1 VPPYVDKNVLDGS
14 VPDLR
19 GHLAGLLSG
28 TVNPVQFQRWVGLNS
43 LAIEIHGSDVDID
56 LLNLVDVRLAEYT
69 SGYIDASQL
78 LDALRN
84 HPLVQHKLTAHRA
97 AVA

>member
-1 VPPYVDKNVLDGS
+1 MALDGS

-19 GHLAGLLSG
+19 GQLAGLLSG
-28 TVNPVQFQRWVGLNS
+28 TVNLVQFQRWVGLNS
-43 LAIEIHGSDVDID
+43 LAIELHGSGEDIE

-69 SGYIDASQL
+69 SDYIDAAEL
-78 LDALRN
+78 LGALRCD
-84 HPLVQHKLTAHRA
+84 PLVQEELAAYRA

>member
-28 TVNPVQFQRWVGLNS
+28 TVNSVQFQRWVGLNS

-69 SGYIDASQL
+69 SGYIDASSCSTHCETIPWSSTNSL
-78 LDALRN
+78 PIA
-84 HPLVQHKLTAHRA
+84 PP
-97 AVA
+97 